1 MKKTKELADA
11 IVELI
16 SSYVDRG
23 DYSIQLEKYE
33 YESNG
38 YCDGSVIIGG
48 MSCRCSFNKDGYI
61 CWLGGLKLV
70 LDDMKSLE
78 RKLCREAKEMIEGNC
93 EEIRKQRIKELEY
106 KLKELKGE

>member
-1 MKKTKELADA
+1 MADV
-11 IVELI
+11 IVGLI
-16 SSYVDRG
+16 SDYVDRG

-61 CWLGGLKLV
+61 FWLGDLKHI
-70 LDDMKSLE
+70 LDDMTSLE
-78 RKLCREAKEMIEGNC
+78 RKLCKEANEMIDANSEEAKKE
-93 EEIRKQRIKELEY
+93 RIKKLE
-106 KLKELKGE
+106 KELKILKGK